1 MAARRLLIVMVIL
14 LVTSTVAAALVPPP
28 PEPDSTTTTTTSP
41 RTSPVPTGGKLVK
54 MSLDAGA
61 RRAESVEVPL
71 GDQLALTVRSSRA
84 GQVAVRGLG
93 LVEDVLPLAP
103 ARFDILANRTGRFDV
118 VLLRPERRRLGTI
131 VVTDRRSGRA
141 PAQGGGAED
150 ERQERGAGDHGDVGP
165 EG

>member
-1 MAARRLLIVMVIL
+1 MAARRLLVVMVIL

-41 RTSPVPTGGKLVK
+41 RTSPVPTGGELVRATI
-54 MSLDAGA
+54 DADAKRPKTVG
-61 RRAESVEVPL
+61 VPL
-71 GDQLALTVRSSRA
+71 GDQLALAVRSKRA

-118 VLLRPERRRLGTI
+118 VLLQLERRRLGVI
-131 VVTDRRSGRA
+131 EVKRDRPKADA
-141 PAQGGGAED
+141 PG
-150 ERQERGAGDHGDVGP
+150 
-165 EG
+165 